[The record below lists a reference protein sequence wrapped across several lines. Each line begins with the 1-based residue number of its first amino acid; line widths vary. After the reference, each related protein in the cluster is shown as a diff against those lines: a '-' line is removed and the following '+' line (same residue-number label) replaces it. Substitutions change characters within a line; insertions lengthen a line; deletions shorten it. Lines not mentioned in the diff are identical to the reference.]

1 MEEEDRRLGSREGR
15 GEGNVVWGW
24 VEEQGEWLEEEGT
37 SDSWRLG
44 CGGIQV
50 DCAQTHS
57 IPNYPGDFFILV
69 FSDGGRV
76 VFFFSF
82 ADTVVSLLIKTINK

>member
-44 CGGIQV
+44 YGGIQV
-50 DCAQTHS
+50 DWDVGGYRL
-57 IPNYPGDFFILV
+57 IGMWGDT
-69 FSDGGRV
+69 G
-76 VFFFSF
+76 
-82 ADTVVSLLIKTINK
+82 